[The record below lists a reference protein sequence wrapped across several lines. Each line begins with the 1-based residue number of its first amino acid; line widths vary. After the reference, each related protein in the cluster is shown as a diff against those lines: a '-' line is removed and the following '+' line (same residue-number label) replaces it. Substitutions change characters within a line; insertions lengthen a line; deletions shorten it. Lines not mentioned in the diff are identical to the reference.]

1 MQIHELKP
9 KTKRTK
15 ARVIGRG
22 GKRGKTSGK
31 GHKGQKARTGRKIRL
46 ELRDQIKKIPKLR
59 GRGTHPN
66 KAVSAQVAS
75 VNISTLSASF
85 TEGMTVTP
93 EKLYEKKI
101 IRKISGKMPVVKIL
115 GGGELTKKVNV
126 TGCVVSGVAKEK
138 IEKLGGVIS

>member
-1 MQIHELKP
+1 
-9 KTKRTK
+9 
-15 ARVIGRG
+15 
-22 GKRGKTSGK
+22 
-31 GHKGQKARTGRKIRL
+31 
-46 ELRDQIKKIPKLR
+46 
-59 GRGTHPN
+59 
-66 KAVSAQVAS
+66 
-75 VNISTLSASF
+75 
-85 TEGMTVTP
+85 MTVTP